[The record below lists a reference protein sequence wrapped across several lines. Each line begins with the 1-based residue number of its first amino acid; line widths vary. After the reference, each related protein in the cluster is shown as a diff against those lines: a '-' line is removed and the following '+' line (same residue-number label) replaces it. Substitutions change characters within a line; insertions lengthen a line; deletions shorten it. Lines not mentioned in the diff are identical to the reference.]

1 MNHFAHSEA
10 SKAAKTTEANLK
22 NKIDEVEALKQQ
34 AETELRKYVFYLRLR
49 FFFFFCWI
57 CLLLFDSPI
66 QTSESIILHCISQ
79 HN

>member
-49 FFFFFCWI
+49 FFFF
-57 CLLLFDSPI
+57 LLTLSVTFWLAYPDKWVNYLA
-66 QTSESIILHCISQ
+66 LHQSA
-79 HN
+79 